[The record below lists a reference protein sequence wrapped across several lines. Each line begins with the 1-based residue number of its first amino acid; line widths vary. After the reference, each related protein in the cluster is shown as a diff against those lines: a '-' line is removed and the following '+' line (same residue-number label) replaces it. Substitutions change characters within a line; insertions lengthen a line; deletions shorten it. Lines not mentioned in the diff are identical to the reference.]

1 MRIRATIVIWFLLST
16 NNVQLSS
23 HGQGFTSAMN
33 SGAGVETRAEK
44 REFLLAAMLWLKFL
58 RFDGNGDLLQ

>member
-1 MRIRATIVIWFLLST
+1 
-16 NNVQLSS
+16 
-23 HGQGFTSAMN
+23 MN